1 VQQYQQLI
9 GVLCWAV
16 KLGHVYIIMEVSLLY
31 VMPCDSHLEAV
42 YHIFAC
48 LRKHECSRI
57 VFDEAMIDV
66 DE

>member
-1 VQQYQQLI
+1 
-9 GVLCWAV
+9 
-16 KLGHVYIIMEVSLLY
+16 
-31 VMPCDSHLEAV
+31 MPCDGHLEAV

-66 DE
+66 DK